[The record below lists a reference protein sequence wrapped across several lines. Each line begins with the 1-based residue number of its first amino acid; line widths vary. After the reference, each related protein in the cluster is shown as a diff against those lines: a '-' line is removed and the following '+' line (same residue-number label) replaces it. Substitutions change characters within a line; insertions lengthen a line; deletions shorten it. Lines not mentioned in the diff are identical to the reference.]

1 LTPKPGTGIAYDP
14 VAVYLSGRKARGK
27 AGESTLTTSATAPAA
42 SRAALASIIPS
53 TPLMS
58 AHGTRTAAPRAHF
71 GASASRAKP
80 PASSIASTAADG
92 AVADVHMRA
101 VVTTRSRTM
110 RTSLCTSAI
119 SGAAAADAAKA
130 VPRPAVTAD
139 PLGDLA
145 KNKTGLSTSAAP
157 PDAADPF
164 DYLVQAGAFRTSADA
179 DAQKAKLAMLG
190 LDAKVS
196 ERDQAGRMVYRV
208 RMGPFSD
215 KNVAERI
222 RVQLEANG
230 IENTLVRVQ
239 R

>member
-1 LTPKPGTGIAYDP
+1 MTLKLQRGGTFLGFILGLVLGLGVALGVAIYVTKVPTPFSNKNQP
-14 VAVYLSGRKARGK
+14 R
-27 AGESTLTTSATAPAA
+27 TSAQDVQETEKNKDWNPNSVLQPKAPAEQ
-42 SRAALASIIPS
+42 P
-53 TPLMS
+53 
-58 AHGTRTAAPRAHF
+58 AAPNAN
-71 GASASRAKP
+71 P
-80 PASSIASTAADG
+80 PAAD
-92 AVADVHMRA
+92 
-101 VVTTRSRTM
+101 SP
-110 RTSLCTSAI
+110 
-119 SGAAAADAAKA
+119 AAAADATKPA
-130 VPRPAVTAD
+130 PRPAVTAD

-145 KNKTGLSTSAAP
+145 KTKSGLSTPVTP

-164 DYLVQAGAFRTSADA
+164 DYLVQAGAYRTSADA

-215 KNVAERI
+215 KNTAERI
-222 RVQLEANG
+222 RTQLESNG